1 MYFIGG
7 ICLIISWFIIAAV
20 ALVGIRFADSKKLKN
35 SVCKDGYFTDYLSV
49 EKTNSIKGLCT
60 LLIIVSHSYT
70 YLNLENTF
78 LNNTWRILNY
88 NVVGQGVVAM
98 FMIYSGYAVML
109 SCSNKGHKY
118 VKMMPK
124 NRVLKV
130 LFNFDIAVLLFLFVQ
145 LLLGNHFSIKEI
157 VLALVG
163 WNSLGNSNW
172 YIFAIIFMY
181 LFSYIAF
188 IVAKNNKISVLTINL
203 ILIFGYIFVMHKYKD
218 SYFYDTVL
226 LYFIGMVLYL
236 VKDRLE
242 LLFKEHKWTYYAALF
257 LFTAMYL
264 VAYLFRN
271 YSVLIEMIKHC
282 CFGLIFL
289 FLTMKVSVNNKFLGF
304 CGKNLFSIF
313 ILQRIPMLV
322 LAHFGITEYPALFVA
337 ASILLTFLIAVPF
350 TAVIG
355 RLDKIVLKNKIIKK
369 ELTYGN
375 ER

>member
-1 MYFIGG
+1 M
-7 ICLIISWFIIAAV
+7 IISWFIIAAA
-20 ALVGIRFADSKKLKN
+20 ALVGIQFADSKKLKN

-70 YLNLENTF
+70 YLNLDNTF

-109 SCSNKGHKY
+109 SCLNKGNEY

-130 LFNFDIAVLLFLFVQ
+130 LFNFDIAVLMFLFVQ
-145 LLLGNHFSIKEI
+145 LLLGNRFGLKEI
-157 VLALVG
+157 VLALIG
-163 WNSLGNSNW
+163 WGSLGNSNW

-181 LFSYIAF
+181 LFSYISF
-188 IVAKNNKISVLTINL
+188 TVAKNNKILVLTVNL
-203 ILIFGYIFVMHKYKD
+203 VLIIAYILLMYKYKE

-226 LYFIGMVLYL
+226 LYFVGMVLYL
-236 VKDRLE
+236 VKDKIE
-242 LLFKEHKWTYYAALF
+242 LLFKKHKWTYYAALF
-257 LFTAMYL
+257 LL
-264 VAYLFRN
+264 VAVYIVAFKFRN
-271 YSVLIEMIKHC
+271 YSVLIEVVKHC
-282 CFGLIFL
+282 CFGVIFL
-289 FLTMKVSVNNKFLGF
+289 LLTMKVSISNKFLEF

-322 LAHFGITEYPALFVA
+322 LAHFGITEYPVLFVA

-350 TAVIG
+350 TAAIG
-355 RLDKIVLKNKIIKK
+355 RLDKIVFKNKIIKK